1 MSNEI
6 ENEALSRFAHA
17 FGSPLTALQS
27 AVRMLALLHPDASP
41 DEQRIYEL
49 LERNCRRLAGTVER
63 LLAATT
69 VRGQTIHVAL
79 PADQVDGGP
88 AFAAADVEAAAAA
101 QVDSSM
107 ARARLLVVDDDQATR
122 VLLASMLGQAGYEVH
137 TAADAA
143 AAVDLARELRPA
155 LITLDLAMPGVD
167 GSRLLPV
174 FKEDPAIKDIPVLVI
189 SALVAG
195 GRIQVPGA
203 AGAISKPIH
212 RDLLLRAVDDILQPQ
227 TEPAAYRGKILL
239 VDDEEDVR
247 RPLAMHLNEQGYAVF
262 ELGEGS
268 ATAEAARFWEPNLVL
283 LDLRLPDADGMDLLR
298 ALKEDW
304 RTSAIPVI
312 LLSAEQRPE
321 EKARAFQLNA
331 DDYITKPYSPVEL
344 LARVEAVLRRR
355 ETEFSTSPSTRLP
368 GNTAIERVLRE
379 RIAGDKPF
387 AVCYADLDNFK
398 AYNDVYGFLKGDGVI
413 HQVARIILE
422 SVRGHGEPDDFV
434 GHIGGDDFVIVTRPA
449 LAAPICQRIKEEFEQ
464 VIPLYY
470 DADTRARGFI
480 ETLDRQ
486 GRPSRFP
493 LMTITLVIISNE
505 HRTIDHPGQISDI
518 AAELKR
524 KAKSMPG
531 STILRDQRM
540 DRR

>member
-49 LERNCRRLAGTVER
+49 LDRNCRRLAGTVER

-331 DDYITKPYSPVEL
+331 RFSALISAMTSRSRSISPCNCGVGSL
-344 LARVEAVLRRR
+344 FWGPRGPLRRA
-355 ETEFSTSPSTRLP
+355 S
-368 GNTAIERVLRE
+368 N
-379 RIAGDKPF
+379 
-387 AVCYADLDNFK
+387 
-398 AYNDVYGFLKGDGVI
+398 
-413 HQVARIILE
+413 
-422 SVRGHGEPDDFV
+422 
-434 GHIGGDDFVIVTRPA
+434 
-449 LAAPICQRIKEEFEQ
+449 AP
-464 VIPLYY
+464 
-470 DADTRARGFI
+470 
-480 ETLDRQ
+480 
-486 GRPSRFP
+486 
-493 LMTITLVIISNE
+493 
-505 HRTIDHPGQISDI
+505 
-518 AAELKR
+518 
-524 KAKSMPG
+524 
-531 STILRDQRM
+531 
-540 DRR
+540 